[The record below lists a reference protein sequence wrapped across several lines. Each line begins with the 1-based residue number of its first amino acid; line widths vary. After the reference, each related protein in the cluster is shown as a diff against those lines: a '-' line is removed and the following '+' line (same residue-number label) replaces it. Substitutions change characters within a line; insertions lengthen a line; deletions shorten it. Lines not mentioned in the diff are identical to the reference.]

1 MGQGVLDATNTELNK
16 TNTKLVS
23 LMEPLI
29 YGGRGGHKQANKYQH
44 NIISGTDK
52 YYEKRRAE

>member
-1 MGQGVLDATNTELNK
+1 MGQGVLDATNTEVNK
-16 TNTKLVS
+16 ANTKLVS

-29 YGGRGGHKQANKYQH
+29 YGGRRGHKQASKYQH

-52 YYEKRRAE
+52 YCEKSRAE